1 MSQAFRQMQKQL
13 SASALVVVLS
23 GRQKQYT
30 EKIYSINNDTQ
41 YISHAK
47 SHFVSEVDATIGV
60 AGLV

>member
-1 MSQAFRQMQKQL
+1 MQKQL